1 MLSKQREVLSI
12 SKKGYLN
19 FYPSQSAF
27 QFPFTTLLRKYQ
39 DIFVIWTDG
48 QGYKSTIKMN
58 RLEFSSPLVR
68 PTLLILAPSM
78 TANRTV
84 DQLVDDSLN
93 LSHGIVK
100 VRK

>member
-1 MLSKQREVLSI
+1 
-12 SKKGYLN
+12 
-19 FYPSQSAF
+19 
-27 QFPFTTLLRKYQ
+27 
-39 DIFVIWTDG
+39 
-48 QGYKSTIKMN
+48 MN